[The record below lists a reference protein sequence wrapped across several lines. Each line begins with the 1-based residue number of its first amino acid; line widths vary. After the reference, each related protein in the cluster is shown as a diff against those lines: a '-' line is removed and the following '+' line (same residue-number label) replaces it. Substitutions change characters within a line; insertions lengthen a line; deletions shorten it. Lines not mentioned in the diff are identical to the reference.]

1 MLTKLAQG
9 YLLLQ
14 GIVFFGLG
22 VWFLIEPTTMASA
35 IGLIP
40 ESPAG
45 FTELRAVYGGLEI
58 ALGIF
63 LVVTGCWAKWSE
75 IGLWL
80 LLSCYGGITT
90 GRIIGILLDQPD
102 DIFTLELLSF
112 EAGSLL
118 IAILLV
124 FGKKRT
130 S

>member
-9 YLLLQ
+9 YLLLH

-63 LVVTGCWAKWSE
+63 LVVTCWANWSE

>member
-1 MLTKLAQG
+1 MLIKLAQG

-63 LVVTGCWAKWSE
+63 LVVTGCRANWSE

-124 FGKKRT
+124 FGKKR
-130 S
+130 SS